1 MKRFILLLFALSC
14 VAGGAGAEEKPKPI
28 KAAVGEEFKLTLESN
43 PASGNQWLLA
53 RPLDERLLKL
63 LGSEYKRGRS
73 GGAAGPGSD
82 VLSFRALAEGKTEI
96 YLKYGKLWEND
107 VAPARKTNF
116 VVVITRMTGR

>member
-1 MKRFILLLFALSC
+1 MKKLIWLLLAISW
-14 VAGGAGAEEKPKPI
+14 VANGAAPEEKPKPI
-28 KAAVGEEFKLTLESN
+28 RAAVGQEFKLTLESN

-63 LGSEYKRGRS
+63 LGSEYKRGR
-73 GGAAGPGSD
+73 GASSPGSE

-116 VVVITRMTGR
+116 VVLITRIAGR